1 MPTPNDGMKAEA
13 RRGLEW
19 RKEYGRGGTAVGV
32 ARARD
37 IANGANLPIETVR
50 RMRSFFAR
58 HEVDKQGKGFSP
70 GEEGYPSAGRI
81 AWALWGGDPGQRWAN
96 SIVRREE
103 SEQSV
108 REEIEVPR
116 AALNVAV
123 ESEATFEMLA
133 ADDDKQKRRKWR
145 MVANSGGVIENHPH
159 WGNFAID
166 LDGLNIGRQRKPA
179 LRDHDPQRIVGHTYS
194 ITVTDDGL
202 VAEGTFSDTPD
213 GLEVASMLSDGF
225 PWQASVYV
233 PPKSI
238 EALAEGDTA
247 EVNGRTIQGPGHV
260 FRKSSLREVTFTSLG
275 ADENTH
281 AAALSAVPITV
292 HAEFTARTQEVTM
305 SEPVEQPDQVEV
317 TEAADSDQNEAKPEM
332 DASFSYDEGVT
343 AERARIGALLSAA
356 SHEQRQLVNDLIESG
371 ASEAEGLKAL
381 LNDHRER
388 SEERLTHQLNATPE
402 PVGPETQE
410 ETDPATLFAADAELV
425 AEFGTF
431 EVYQAFTKA
440 QNSGAV
446 RGRGN

>member
-1 MPTPNDGMKAEA
+1 
-13 RRGLEW
+13 
-19 RKEYGRGGTAVGV
+19 
-32 ARARD
+32 
-37 IANGANLPIETVR
+37 
-50 RMRSFFAR
+50 
-58 HEVDKQGKGFSP
+58 
-70 GEEGYPSAGRI
+70 
-81 AWALWGGDPGQRWAN
+81 
-96 SIVRREE
+96 
-103 SEQSV
+103 
-108 REEIEVPR
+108 
-116 AALNVAV
+116 
-123 ESEATFEMLA
+123 
-133 ADDDKQKRRKWR
+133 
-145 MVANSGGVIENHPH
+145 
-159 WGNFAID
+159 
-166 LDGLNIGRQRKPA
+166 
-179 LRDHDPQRIVGHTYS
+179 
-194 ITVTDDGL
+194 
-202 VAEGTFSDTPD
+202 
-213 GLEVASMLSDGF
+213 
-225 PWQASVYV
+225 
-233 PPKSI
+233 
-238 EALAEGDTA
+238 
-247 EVNGRTIQGPGHV
+247 
-260 FRKSSLREVTFTSLG
+260 
-275 ADENTH
+275 
-281 AAALSAVPITV
+281 
-292 HAEFTARTQEVTM
+292 M